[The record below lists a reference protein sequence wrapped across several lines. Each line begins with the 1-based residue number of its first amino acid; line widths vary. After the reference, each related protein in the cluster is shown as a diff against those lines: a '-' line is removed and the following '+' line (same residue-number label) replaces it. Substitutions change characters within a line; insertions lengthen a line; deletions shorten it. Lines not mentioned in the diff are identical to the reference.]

1 MDTQRFQSQFH
12 WHLSFKFSGAIA
24 ACLSLSLV
32 GTGLAKADDSLPSSN
47 YAPPAG
53 GTFFLLADSSFSSSE
68 EAKVRL
74 EAPGRDYRRYQMEE
88 YGGVDVRLYRIPDPM
103 AFLRQQKNLHRIVV
117 QPQYLGDG
125 LNNTLTWLWDNWYGK
140 SRRVMQRTFS
150 SQSRQNVTQAL
161 PELQL
166 GNAII
171 KPSRYV
177 QNNQFSPLK
186 KYPLVEQ
193 FRYPL
198 WQTKPVEP
206 QQGVKLEG
214 ASSNF
219 ISPQPGNIYI
229 PLGQQEPGLYLV
241 EAMVGGYRATTVVF
255 VSDTV
260 ALSKV
265 SGNELLVWTAGKKQ
279 GEAKPGSEILWTDG
293 LGVMTR
299 GVTDDSGTLQLQHI
313 SPERSYILG
322 KDAEGGVFVSENFFY
337 ESEIYNTRLYIFTDR
352 PLYRAGDRVDVKVMG
367 REFHDPL
374 HSSPIVSAPAK
385 LSVLDANGSLLQT
398 VDVTL
403 DARNGGQG
411 SFRLPENAVAGGYE
425 LRLAYRNQ
433 VYSSSFRVANYIK
446 PHFEIGLALD
456 KKEFKTG
463 EAVSGKL
470 QLLYPDGEPV
480 KNARVQLS
488 LRAQQLSMVGNDLR
502 YAGRFP
508 VSLEGSETVSDASGH
523 VTLNLPAADK
533 PSRYLLTVS
542 ASDGAAYRVT
552 TTKEILIERGLA
564 HYSLSTAAQYS
575 NSGESVVFRYA
586 ALESSKQVPV
596 TYEWLR
602 LEDRTSHSGELPSGG
617 KSFTVNFAKPGNYNL
632 TLRDKDGLI
641 LAGLSHA
648 VSGKGSTAH
657 TGTVDIVADKTLY
670 QPGETAKMLI
680 TFPEPI
686 DEALL
691 TLERDRVEQQ
701 SLLSHPANWLTLQR
715 LNDTQYE
722 ARVPVSNF
730 GVASMLGSR
739 VRVKTWSW
747 FADDKQEIRQGGF
760 AGWLTDGTPLWVTGS
775 GTSKTVLTRYA
786 TVLNRVLPVPT
797 QVASGQCVEVELFAR
812 YPLKKITAE
821 KSTTAVNPGV
831 LNGRYRVTF
840 TNGNHITFVSH
851 GETTLLSEKGKL
863 KLQSHLDREEYVARV
878 LDREAKSTPPEAAKA
893 MTVAIRTFLQQNAN
907 REGDCLTI
915 PDSSATQRVSASPA
929 TTGARTMTAWTQDLI
944 YAGDPVHYHGS
955 RATEGTLSWRQA
967 TAQAGQGERYDQIL
981 AFAYPDNSLSRWGA
995 PRSTCQLLPKA
1006 KAWLA
1011 KKMPQWR
1018 RILQAE
1024 TGYNEPDV
1032 FAVCRLVSGFP
1043 YTDRQQKRL
1052 FIRNFFTLQDRLD
1065 LTHEYLHLAF
1075 DGYPTGLDE
1084 NYIET
1089 LTRQLLMD

>member
-1 MDTQRFQSQFH
+1 M
-12 WHLSFKFSGAIA
+12 
-24 ACLSLSLV
+24 
-32 GTGLAKADDSLPSSN
+32 
-47 YAPPAG
+47 
-53 GTFFLLADSSFSSSE
+53 
-68 EAKVRL
+68 RL

>member
-1 MDTQRFQSQFH
+1 M
-12 WHLSFKFSGAIA
+12 
-24 ACLSLSLV
+24 
-32 GTGLAKADDSLPSSN
+32 
-47 YAPPAG
+47 
-53 GTFFLLADSSFSSSE
+53 
-68 EAKVRL
+68 RL

-161 PELQL
+161 PELHL

-198 WQTKPVEP
+198 WQAKPVEP

-488 LRAQQLSMVGNDLR
+488 LRAQQLSMVGSVPCGTRTTSISPDIMR
-502 YAGRFP
+502 RP
-508 VSLEGSETVSDASGH
+508 VS
-523 VTLNLPAADK
+523 
-533 PSRYLLTVS
+533 
-542 ASDGAAYRVT
+542 
-552 TTKEILIERGLA
+552 GL
-564 HYSLSTAAQYS
+564 
-575 NSGESVVFRYA
+575 
-586 ALESSKQVPV
+586 VPIC
-596 TYEWLR
+596 E
-602 LEDRTSHSGELPSGG
+602 
-617 KSFTVNFAKPGNYNL
+617 AI
-632 TLRDKDGLI
+632 TLRTRPLTMSGPMPV
-641 LAGLSHA
+641 STNA
-648 VSGKGSTAH
+648 VSLAIN
-657 TGTVDIVADKTLY
+657 V
-670 QPGETAKMLI
+670 
-680 TFPEPI
+680 
-686 DEALL
+686 
-691 TLERDRVEQQ
+691 R
-701 SLLSHPANWLTLQR
+701 
-715 LNDTQYE
+715 
-722 ARVPVSNF
+722 
-730 GVASMLGSR
+730 SR
-739 VRVKTWSW
+739 T
-747 FADDKQEIRQGGF
+747 
-760 AGWLTDGTPLWVTGS
+760 
-775 GTSKTVLTRYA
+775 
-786 TVLNRVLPVPT
+786 
-797 QVASGQCVEVELFAR
+797 
-812 YPLKKITAE
+812 
-821 KSTTAVNPGV
+821 
-831 LNGRYRVTF
+831 
-840 TNGNHITFVSH
+840 
-851 GETTLLSEKGKL
+851 
-863 KLQSHLDREEYVARV
+863 
-878 LDREAKSTPPEAAKA
+878 
-893 MTVAIRTFLQQNAN
+893 
-907 REGDCLTI
+907 
-915 PDSSATQRVSASPA
+915 PDSSNASTRRDGVPIPINPPTMMVMPSRKKPVA
-929 TTGARTMTAWTQDLI
+929 SCNVINFVFIFYPSCIHRCGYSQAIAR
-944 YAGDPVHYHGS
+944 GVP
-955 RATEGTLSWRQA
+955 E
-967 TAQAGQGERYDQIL
+967 
-981 AFAYPDNSLSRWGA
+981 
-995 PRSTCQLLPKA
+995 
-1006 KAWLA
+1006 
-1011 KKMPQWR
+1011 
-1018 RILQAE
+1018 
-1024 TGYNEPDV
+1024 
-1032 FAVCRLVSGFP
+1032 
-1043 YTDRQQKRL
+1043 
-1052 FIRNFFTLQDRLD
+1052 
-1065 LTHEYLHLAF
+1065 
-1075 DGYPTGLDE
+1075 
-1084 NYIET
+1084 
-1089 LTRQLLMD
+1089 

>member
-1 MDTQRFQSQFH
+1 M
-12 WHLSFKFSGAIA
+12 
-24 ACLSLSLV
+24 
-32 GTGLAKADDSLPSSN
+32 
-47 YAPPAG
+47 
-53 GTFFLLADSSFSSSE
+53 
-68 EAKVRL
+68 RL

-161 PELQL
+161 PELHL

-198 WQTKPVEP
+198 WQAKPVEP

-523 VTLNLPAADK
+523 VALNLPAADK

-564 HYSLSTAAQYS
+564 LLIKYC
-575 NSGESVVFRYA
+575 
-586 ALESSKQVPV
+586 
-596 TYEWLR
+596 
-602 LEDRTSHSGELPSGG
+602 RT
-617 KSFTVNFAKPGNYNL
+617 
-632 TLRDKDGLI
+632 I
-641 LAGLSHA
+641 
-648 VSGKGSTAH
+648 
-657 TGTVDIVADKTLY
+657 
-670 QPGETAKMLI
+670 Q
-680 TFPEPI
+680 
-686 DEALL
+686 
-691 TLERDRVEQQ
+691 
-701 SLLSHPANWLTLQR
+701 
-715 LNDTQYE
+715 
-722 ARVPVSNF
+722 
-730 GVASMLGSR
+730 
-739 VRVKTWSW
+739 
-747 FADDKQEIRQGGF
+747 
-760 AGWLTDGTPLWVTGS
+760 
-775 GTSKTVLTRYA
+775 
-786 TVLNRVLPVPT
+786 
-797 QVASGQCVEVELFAR
+797 
-812 YPLKKITAE
+812 
-821 KSTTAVNPGV
+821 
-831 LNGRYRVTF
+831 
-840 TNGNHITFVSH
+840 
-851 GETTLLSEKGKL
+851 
-863 KLQSHLDREEYVARV
+863 
-878 LDREAKSTPPEAAKA
+878 
-893 MTVAIRTFLQQNAN
+893 
-907 REGDCLTI
+907 
-915 PDSSATQRVSASPA
+915 
-929 TTGARTMTAWTQDLI
+929 
-944 YAGDPVHYHGS
+944 
-955 RATEGTLSWRQA
+955 
-967 TAQAGQGERYDQIL
+967 
-981 AFAYPDNSLSRWGA
+981 
-995 PRSTCQLLPKA
+995 
-1006 KAWLA
+1006 
-1011 KKMPQWR
+1011 
-1018 RILQAE
+1018 
-1024 TGYNEPDV
+1024 
-1032 FAVCRLVSGFP
+1032 
-1043 YTDRQQKRL
+1043 
-1052 FIRNFFTLQDRLD
+1052 
-1065 LTHEYLHLAF
+1065 
-1075 DGYPTGLDE
+1075 
-1084 NYIET
+1084 
-1089 LTRQLLMD
+1089 

>member
-1 MDTQRFQSQFH
+1 M
-12 WHLSFKFSGAIA
+12 
-24 ACLSLSLV
+24 
-32 GTGLAKADDSLPSSN
+32 
-47 YAPPAG
+47 
-53 GTFFLLADSSFSSSE
+53 
-68 EAKVRL
+68 RL

-161 PELQL
+161 PELHL

-198 WQTKPVEP
+198 WQAKPVEP

-398 VDVTL
+398 VNVTL

-433 VYSSSFRVANYIK
+433 VYSSSCRVANYIK

-523 VTLNLPAADK
+523 VALNLPAADK

-586 ALESSKQVPV
+586 ALESSKQLPV

-617 KSFTVNFAKPGNYNL
+617 KSFTVNFDKPGNYNL

-722 ARVPVSNF
+722 ARVQQYAWDKAANSNQPLAHT
-730 GVASMLGSR
+730 VVLLNS
-739 VRVKTWSW
+739 
-747 FADDKQEIRQGGF
+747 GGD
-760 AGWLTDGTPLWVTGS
+760 ATQTAAILS
-775 GTSKTVLTRYA
+775 GL
-786 TVLNRVLPVPT
+786 
-797 QVASGQCVEVELFAR
+797 
-812 YPLKKITAE
+812 TAE
-821 KSTTAVNPGV
+821 QSTIERA
-831 LNGRYRVTF
+831 L
-840 TNGNHITFVSH
+840 
-851 GETTLLSEKGKL
+851 
-863 KLQSHLDREEYVARV
+863 
-878 LDREAKSTPPEAAKA
+878 A
-893 MTVAIRTFLQQNAN
+893 MN
-907 REGDCLTI
+907 
-915 PDSSATQRVSASPA
+915 
-929 TTGARTMTAWTQDLI
+929 
-944 YAGDPVHYHGS
+944 
-955 RATEGTLSWRQA
+955 
-967 TAQAGQGERYDQIL
+967 
-981 AFAYPDNSLSRWGA
+981 
-995 PRSTCQLLPKA
+995 
-1006 KAWLA
+1006 WLA
-1011 KKMPQWR
+1011 KYMATMPPVVLPAPAGAWAKHKLTGGGEYWR
-1018 RILQAE
+1018 WVGQGVPDILSFGDELSPQ
-1024 TGYNEPDV
+1024 NVQVRWREPAKTAQQSNIPV
-1032 FAVCRLVSGFP
+1032 TVERQLYRLIPGEEEMS
-1043 YTDRQQKRL
+1043 
-1052 FIRNFFTLQDRLD
+1052 FTLQPVTSNEIDSDAL
-1065 LTHEYLHLAF
+1065 Y
-1075 DGYPTGLDE
+1075 LDE
-1084 NYIET
+1084 IT
-1089 LTRQLLMD
+1089 LTSEQDAVLRYGQVEVPLPPGADVERTTWGISVNKPNAAKQQGQLLEKARNEMGELAYMVPVKELTGTVTFRHLLRFSQKGQFVLPPARYVRSYAPAQQSVAAGSEWTGMQVK